1 VGTNIVVLVSF
12 NENVTVSGTPQLTMD
27 TGATD
32 RVVGYYSGS
41 GTSSLTFNYK
51 VLAGDTSSDLDYV
64 STTALALN
72 GGMIRD
78 GSGNNAILTLP
89 APGGANSL
97 SASKAI
103 VIDTTTPTLVSTVP
117 SDGATGVA
125 VDANIVLNFSETM
138 SNRMIGSKLYL
149 KKSSDNSTVQEF
161 SIPSFTET
169 GSQITVNPSSD
180 LLHGAT
186 YYVTIDAGFGD
197 SALNFFTGFTDST
210 SLNFTTI
217 TADTTAPTLISTTPS
232 DNATGVSDSTTIV
245 LNFAEPVW
253 GVVGKN
259 VYVKKSSDNSIFEV
273 IPADGLDPSSN
284 GIYGNGTTQITVRL
298 SLTPTFEYNT
308 EYYVQID
315 AGSFEDASGNG
326 FAGISST
333 TDLSFTIYNPTCAQK
348 LAWGV
353 DCLVGDTGP
362 GGGEVFFTSGLGS
375 SKYMEV
381 GPTTWYDSAA
391 RQTFTWCAGKETQ
404 AIPGPGTG
412 GSRGIGAANTARIAS
427 FCSPNGAAY
436 WITQRNAGGGIGGKT
451 DWFLPTKAEL
461 NFLCL
466 YARQLPEDAGTCT
479 NANPLRSGFL
489 NQSYWSSTEHNWKY
503 VWYQNFINGGQAYF
517 DGAKGLSLYV
527 RPVRAFG

>member
-1 VGTNIVVLVSF
+1 
-12 NENVTVSGTPQLTMD
+12 MD

-41 GTSSLTFNYK
+41 GTSTLTFNYK

-103 VIDTTTPTLVSTVP
+103 VIDTTTPALVSTVP

-125 VDANIVLNFSETM
+125 VDANIVLNFSETV

-180 LLHGAT
+180 LLNGT
-186 YYVTIDAGFGD
+186 SYYITMEAGFGD
-197 SALNFFTGFTDST
+197 SAGNFFAGFTDST
-210 SLNFTTI
+210 TLNFTTVA
-217 TADTTAPTLISTTPS
+217 ADTTAPTLISTTPS

-259 VYVKKSSDNSIFEV
+259 VYVKKSSDNSTFEV

-298 SLTPTFEYNT
+298 SLTPTFSYNT

-326 FAGISST
+326 FAGISSA
-333 TDLSFTIYNPTCAQK
+333 TDLSFTIFNPTCEQK
-348 LAWGV
+348 VAWGM
-353 DCLVGDTGP
+353 DCAVGDTGP
-362 GGGEVFFTSGLGS
+362 GGGEVFYTSGTGS
-375 SKYMEV
+375 TKYMEV
-381 GPTTWYDSAA
+381 GPTTWYDSTA

-404 AIPGPGTG
+404 AIPAPGTG
-412 GSRGIGAANTARIAS
+412 TAVGTGVSNTAQIAS
-427 FCSPNGAAY
+427 FCNPNGAAH
-436 WITQRNAGGGIGGKT
+436 WITQKNAGGGINGKT
-451 DWFLPTKAEL
+451 DWFLPAIDEL
-461 NFLCL
+461 HFLCL
-466 YARQLPEDAGTCT
+466 YARQLSE
-479 NANPLRSGFL
+479 NAASCSAVNPLRAGFL
-489 NQSYWSSTEHNWKY
+489 NQSYWSSSEY
-503 VWYQNFINGGQAYF
+503 SGSLAWYQNFRNGGKAYF
-517 DGAKGLSLYV
+517 DGTKGLSLYV